1 VTRKSLNFGPVI
13 CFSTMTVQAVMTQKL
28 ITEVRH
34 SSFSPD
40 LAPNDVWLFPEIKYA
55 LKGCRFQDIEDI
67 KKM

>member
-1 VTRKSLNFGPVI
+1 
-13 CFSTMTVQAVMTQKL
+13 MTVQAVMTQKL